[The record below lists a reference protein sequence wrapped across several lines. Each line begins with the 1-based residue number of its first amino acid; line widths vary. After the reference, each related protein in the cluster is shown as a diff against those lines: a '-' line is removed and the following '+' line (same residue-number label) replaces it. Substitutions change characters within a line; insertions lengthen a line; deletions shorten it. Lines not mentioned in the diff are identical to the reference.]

1 MVALRWCKRC
11 DNVRVWRKRRM
22 AVLVGVTPTSLM
34 AQGCRGPWFVCEK
47 KCFVVERS
55 CASDLEV
62 EEVAGLAQDQIEWL
76 RLIYW
81 EDLRS
86 IVSKSKFFSFLCP
99 NLSFYISQS
108 FLLRLHLLYRSSH
121 FIRPLYFDYNEA
133 CRIDLSPN
141 RIDFFVTFIIFC
153 RSFQIFF
160 SYPLINSDD
169 F

>member
-1 MVALRWCKRC
+1 MVALRCCKRC

-22 AVLVGVTPTSLM
+22 AVLVGVMPTSLM

-76 RLIYW
+76 
-81 EDLRS
+81 
-86 IVSKSKFFSFLCP
+86 
-99 NLSFYISQS
+99 SFYISQS

-133 CRIDLSPN
+133 CRIDLSPKPH
-141 RIDFFVTFIIFC
+141 RLLCHLHHILQKFSDLFFL
-153 RSFQIFF
+153 SF
-160 SYPLINSDD
+160 N
-169 F
+169 